1 MSAPAPPVLT
11 VRYDGGEGTFA
22 AGHDVVVGR
31 DLRADMRITHP
42 LISRAHLLLRF
53 DQGRWL
59 AIDNG
64 SLNGTFV
71 NGRRVPVVDIHDG
84 QCINIGNPDG
94 PQLRFEVGRHQGMA
108 GRPPETE
115 SMRLP
120 AGATRASGA
129 AWAASP
135 GAPPAPPGPPGPPPA
150 RPSAPPP
157 RPHPGPPPSH
167 GQPMRP
173 AVAAGP
179 RPHPASPPP
188 PPGNFPPHPHI
199 PAPGPRAAAPSS
211 PPTQMS
217 APAAREPEVANLAT
231 KMMQALMPSRSGSLQ
246 KPAGAITIGRA
257 TDNEIVIQDVL
268 ASRHHAFMIQTPLG
282 TEIRDAHSVN
292 GTFVNGVRVG
302 SAVLTEGDVVT
313 IGNVDL
319 VFTRD
324 TLVRRT
330 EAATRTGG
338 LEVNSVC
345 FSVEHGK
352 QLIDHISLTARPG
365 TLTAIIGGSGAGKT
379 TLSRLI
385 VGYTSPSAGSVCFEG
400 HDIHKEYANM
410 RSRIGMVPQ
419 DDVVHRQLTVN
430 QALNYAAELRLPPD
444 TSKEERAQIVAQ
456 VLEELDMTKHADTRV
471 DKLSGGQRKRASV
484 ALELLTQP
492 SLLLLDEPTSG
503 LDPALDRQVMLML
516 RQLADAGRVVLVVTH
531 SVSYLEVCDQILLI
545 APGGKTAFCG
555 PPDQVEAA
563 MGTRNWA
570 DIFANVG
577 ADPDEANRRF
587 KERGDHAQRPP
598 SPQSPA
604 DLGEPPRTDLW
615 RQLSTIARRQVRLV
629 VSDRGYTIFLAVL
642 PFLIGGLSLTVKG
655 SNPGLGPADPFGA
668 APTQP
673 QYIMVLLNIGA
684 VFMGTALTIRDLIG
698 ERPIFKREQAV
709 GLSTNAYL
717 LAKIAVFSVFATGQA
732 AVATLIVRIGKG
744 APTAHPPLFDNAT
757 FALFVTVAGTCVAS
771 ALLGLLLSAL
781 AQSNEQIMPML
792 VVSIMSQL
800 VLSGGMIPVYGRFG
814 LEQLAWLTPARWG
827 YAAGASSI
835 DFPALV
841 KVKQIPTNDPIW
853 QHSKHILVFDMVML
867 AALSCAYAGIIRWHI
882 RLKR

>member
-1 MSAPAPPVLT
+1 MTAPPPPALT
-11 VRYDGGEGTFA
+11 VRHDGSERTFA

-84 QCINIGNPDG
+84 QTINIGNPDG
-94 PQLRFEVGRHQGMA
+94 PQLTFEVGRHQGMA
-108 GRPPETE
+108 GRPPRTE
-115 SMRLP
+115 SMGIP
-120 AGATRASGA
+120 VAAQAGA
-129 AWAASP
+129 AWPSASGQP
-135 GAPPAPPGPPGPPPA
+135 GPPLAAPPGPPGRPPNWA
-150 RPSAPPP
+150 APPR
-157 RPHPGPPPSH
+157 RPHPGPPPAPPAFPNS
-167 GQPMRP
+167 GRP
-173 AVAAGP
+173 PG
-179 RPHPASPPP
+179 PPP
-188 PPGNFPPHPHI
+188 NLQPKPQMP
-199 PAPGPRAAAPSS
+199 AAP
-211 PPTQMS
+211 PAAPHTQMS
-217 APAAREPEVANLAT
+217 PSVAKPPEVANLAT
-231 KMMQALMPSRSGSLQ
+231 KMFQALLPSRSGAMPS
-246 KPAGAITIGRA
+246 GSITIGRA
-257 TDNEIVIQDVL
+257 TDNDIVIQDVL
-268 ASRHHAFMIQTPLG
+268 ASRHHAFLTPTPLG

-302 SAVLTEGDVVT
+302 SAVLTQGDVVT

-319 VFTRD
+319 VFTGD
-324 TLVRRT
+324 TLMRRT

-338 LEVNSVC
+338 LEVNSVTYT
-345 FSVEHGK
+345 VDHGK
-352 QLIDHISLTARPG
+352 QLLDHISLTARPG

-385 VGYTSPSAGSVCFEG
+385 VGYTSPTSGTVTFEG
-400 HDIHKEYANM
+400 HNIHTEYASM

-430 QALNYAAELRLPPD
+430 QALGYAAELRLPPD
-444 TSKEERAQIVAQ
+444 TSKGERAQVVAQ
-456 VLEELDMTKHADTRV
+456 VLEELELTKHADTRV

-531 SVSYLEVCDQILLI
+531 SVSYLDVCDQILLI

-570 DIFANVG
+570 DIFAMVG

-587 KERGDHAQRPP
+587 RERNQQMSQPP
-598 SPQSPA
+598 APQSPA
-604 DLGEPPRTDLW
+604 DLGEPPQTDLW

-629 VSDRGYTIFLAVL
+629 VSDRGYTIFLAIL
-642 PFLIGGLSLTVKG
+642 PFLIGALSLTVKG
-655 SNPGLGPADPFGA
+655 PHPGLGPADPLGP

-698 ERPIFKREQAV
+698 ERAIFRREQAV
-709 GLSTNAYL
+709 GLSTTAYL
-717 LAKIAVFSVFATGQA
+717 LAKITVFCVFATAQA
-732 AVATLIVRIGKG
+732 AIATFIVRLGKG
-744 APTAHPPLFDNAT
+744 APTAHPQFFGNST
-757 FALFVTVAGTCVAS
+757 FSLFVTVAGTCVAS
-771 ALLGLLLSAL
+771 AMLGLLLSAL
-781 AQSNEQIMPML
+781 AQSNEQIMPLL

-800 VLSGGMIPVYGRFG
+800 VFSSGMIPVYQRFG

-835 DFPALV
+835 DFPSLV

-853 QHSKHILVFDMVML
+853 QHSKHIFVFDMVML
-867 AALSCAYAGIIRWHI
+867 AVLSVVYSAIVWWKI
-882 RLKR
+882 RLKRH

>member
-1 MSAPAPPVLT
+1 MLT
-11 VRYDGGEGTFA
+11 VRFDGSERTFA
-22 AGHDVVVGR
+22 AGHDVVIGR

-84 QCINIGNPDG
+84 ATLNIGNPDG
-94 PQLRFEVGRHQGMA
+94 PLLRFEVGRHQGLV

-120 AGATRASGA
+120 AGATQSAGGA
-129 AWAASP
+129 WSAAP
-135 GAPPAPPGPPGPPPA
+135 APPPAPVPG
-150 RPSAPPP
+150 RPHGRVAPPP
-157 RPHPGPPPSH
+157 LRPHPGPPPPPH
-167 GQPMRP
+167 GQPVYP
-173 AVAAGP
+173 PAAGRHSAYAP
-179 RPHPASPPP
+179 GPAHPVNAPPP
-188 PPGNFPPHPHI
+188 PPPPSPNFHPHP
-199 PAPGPRAAAPSS
+199 PMPGGGAPPAAPQTQLS
-211 PPTQMS
+211 PVADKP
-217 APAAREPEVANLAT
+217 PEVGNLAT
-231 KMMQALMPSRSGSLQ
+231 KMFNALMPSRSGAFQ
-246 KPAGAITIGRA
+246 KPIGAQTIGRA
-257 TDNEIVIQDVL
+257 TDNDIVIQDVL
-268 ASRHHAFMIQTPLG
+268 ASRHHAFMTQTPLG

-302 SAVLTEGDVVT
+302 SALLTEGDVVT

-345 FSVEHGK
+345 YTVDHGK
-352 QLIDHISLTARPG
+352 QLLDHVSLTARPG

-379 TLSRLI
+379 TLSRVI
-385 VGYTSPSAGSVCFEG
+385 VGYTNPTSGSVTFEG
-400 HDIHKEYANM
+400 HDIHSEYASM

-444 TSKEERAQIVAQ
+444 TSKQERAQIVAQ
-456 VLEELDMTKHADTRV
+456 VLEELDMTRHADTRV
-471 DKLSGGQRKRASV
+471 DNLSGGQRKRASV

-503 LDPALDRQVMLML
+503 LDPALDRQVMLMM

-531 SVSYLEVCDQILLI
+531 SVSYLDVCDQILLI

-570 DIFANVG
+570 DIFAKVG

-587 KERGDHAQRPP
+587 KERNQQSEQAP

-604 DLGEPPRTDLW
+604 DLGEPPKTDLW
-615 RQLSTIARRQVRLV
+615 RQLSTVARRQVRLV

-642 PFLIGGLSLTVKG
+642 PFLIGALSLTVKG
-655 SNPGLGPADPFGA
+655 PTPGLGPADPLGP

-698 ERPIFKREQAV
+698 ERPIFRREQAV
-709 GLSTNAYL
+709 GLSTTAYL
-717 LAKIAVFSVFATGQA
+717 LAKIAVFCVFATAQA
-732 AVATLIVRIGKG
+732 AVATFIVRLGKG
-744 APTAHPPLFDNAT
+744 APTAHPPLFGNST
-757 FALFVTVAGTCVAS
+757 FALFITVAGTCVAS
-771 ALLGLLLSAL
+771 AMLGLLLSAV
-781 AQSNEQIMPML
+781 AQSNEQIMPLL

-800 VLSGGMIPVYGRFG
+800 VFSSGMIPVYQRFG
-814 LEQLAWLTPARWG
+814 LEELAWLTPARWG

-835 DFPALV
+835 DFPSLV

-853 QHSKHILVFDMVML
+853 QHSVHILLFDLGML
-867 AALSCAYAGIIRWHI
+867 ALLSIAYTGFVRWHI
-882 RLKR
+882 RLKRH